1 MTVTEPPESKCDVLI
16 IGAGPAGLMTAA
28 WMARS
33 GIKTRIVDKR
43 GTKIFTGQADGLQC
57 RSLEIFDSFGFA
69 DRAWKE
75 ANHMLEI
82 CMWNPGADGKIR
94 RSDRVP
100 DTPPSISRFTE
111 CVLQQGRIER
121 FFLDHMKEHSD
132 IEVERGVLP
141 VSLDVDEAQ
150 VEDEDAYP
158 ITVKLRHLTDEEA
171 MPEQVKVASGTT
183 NGDGLYRSNLS
194 PDDTDDLIRKNGEKG
209 GTEEVLRAKYVV
221 GCDGAHS
228 WTRRQLGFEMQGEAT
243 DFIWGVLDI
252 IPITDFPDIRQRCV
266 IHSADQGTLM
276 VIPRERGLVRLYIQL
291 KEIVPDAASGRA
303 DRSKITPDIIFKA
316 AQKILSPYQ
325 LRYNYCDWWTAYQIG
340 QRVAPSFA
348 LHNRIFLAG
357 DAVHTHSPK
366 AGQGMNVSMADGYNL
381 GWKLALTVQRLSAT
395 RTALL
400 ATYDPERRAIANQ
413 LIAFDHQ
420 FSRLFTGRPARDI
433 ADKEGVSMAALR
445 AAFDRHAL
453 FTSGLSVT
461 YAPSALVSIPPDA
474 APADVPPPESPH
486 ANHPPPKLIPPAPRS
501 PRAARVPL
509 GTRIPSYKVVNQASA
524 LPLHLHALLPSSGPS
539 PPFRILLFAGNV
551 LAAAQAE
558 RVRAFCEFLEGDAD
572 AEQQTPGLL
581 RAFTPRATA
590 LNTASAPLQV
600 LTIHSAP
607 RESVELLQHFPAIL
621 HPFSEETGWDYER
634 VWADAPSYHE
644 GWDRVYEGLGVDKE
658 SGAVVAV
665 RPDQVV
671 AWVGGLEEG
680 SWREMRAFLA
690 GCLRAW

>member
-1 MTVTEPPESKCDVLI
+1 MTVTETPESTCDVLI

-82 CMWNPGADGKIR
+82 CMWNPGADGQIR
-94 RSDRVP
+94 RSDRVCP

-141 VSLDVDEAQ
+141 MSLDVDEAQ

-171 MPEQVKVASGTT
+171 MPKQVKLTSEGVT

-194 PDDTDDLIRKNGEKG
+194 PDDTDDLIRKNREMG
-209 GTEEVLRAKYVV
+209 GTEEVLKAKYVV

-228 WTRRQLGFEMQGEAT
+228 WTRRQLGFEMQ
-243 DFIWGVLDI
+243 VLDI
-252 IPITDFPDIRQRCV
+252 IPITDFPDIRQRCI

-276 VIPRERGLVRLYIQL
+276 VIPRERGL
-291 KEIVPDAASGRA
+291 IVPDAASGRA

-340 QRVAPSFA
+340 QRVSPSFS

-381 GWKLALTVQRLSAT
+381 GWKLALT
-395 RTALL
+395 
-400 ATYDPERRAIANQ
+400 RRAIANQ

-433 ADKEGVSMAALR
+433 ADKEGVSMADLR
-445 AAFDRHAL
+445 AAFDQNAL

-461 YAPSALVSIPPDA
+461 YEPSALISIPHDA
-474 APADVPPPESPH
+474 LPAAEAPPSTPH

-501 PRAARVPL
+501 PPGHAPPHRHAHPQL
-509 GTRIPSYKVVNQASA
+509 QT
-524 LPLHLHALLPSSGPS
+524 LPLHLHALLPSAGPS
-539 PPFRILLFAGNV
+539 PPFRILLFAGNMV
-551 LAAAQAE
+551 APAQSE
-558 RVRAFCEFLEGDAD
+558 RVRAFCRALES
-572 AEQQTPGLL
+572 GLL
-581 RAFTPRATA
+581 RTFTPPNIA
-590 LNTASAPLQV
+590 LNTSTAPLQV

-607 RESVELLQHFPAIL
+607 REDVELLQHFPAIL
-621 HPFSEETGWDYER
+621 HPFDEQRGWDYER
-634 VWADAPSYHE
+634 VWCDAPSYHE
-644 GWDRVYEGLGVDKE
+644 GWDRAYEGLGIDGE
-658 SGAVVAV
+658 RGAVVVV

-671 AWVGGLEEG
+671 AWVGDVEEAVAVEGGGGL
-680 SWREMRAFLA
+680 RAFLR
-690 GCLRAW
+690 GVLRVW